1 MSAPSRS
8 EWQHER
14 VTAPTTVR
22 APSVPHRRNPAA
34 TRRALLDA
42 TLSLLAE
49 RGETGVRVTEVAR
62 RAGTTTGAIYSHFR
76 DRAEL
81 LAAAYIDKFEGEVAH
96 DIDAL
101 EAALDSATDAESA
114 AAALVSLVIVPDDD
128 FRRERRW
135 QRIEALAATRR
146 HPGLV
151 DQFARLQR
159 ELDDRFV
166 AVLERAREL
175 GLVAT
180 DVDLRSV
187 AALIQAVPLGLV
199 IADLDPSRAP
209 ANDAWIQLVAR
220 LAAAFAP

>member
-1 MSAPSRS
+1 MTAASTTSDAP
-8 EWQHER
+8 
-14 VTAPTTVR
+14 A
-22 APSVPHRRNPAA
+22 PHRRNPAA

-49 RGETGVRVTEVAR
+49 RGESGIRVTEVAR

-81 LAAAYIDKFEGEVAH
+81 LAAAYIDKFEGELTNDVAT
-96 DIDAL
+96 L
-101 EAALDSATDAESA
+101 EAVLASATDAASA
-114 AAALVSLVIVPDDD
+114 AAALASLVIVPDDE

-146 HPGLV
+146 HPELV
-151 DQFARLQR
+151 DRFARLQR

-166 AVLERAREL
+166 AVLERARDL

-180 DVDLRSV
+180 DVDLRSI
-187 AALIQAVPLGLV
+187 AALLQAVPLGLV
-199 IADLDPSRAP
+199 IADLDPSLAP
-209 ANDAWIQLVAR
+209 ERDAWLDVVAR
-220 LAAAFAP
+220 IAAAFAP